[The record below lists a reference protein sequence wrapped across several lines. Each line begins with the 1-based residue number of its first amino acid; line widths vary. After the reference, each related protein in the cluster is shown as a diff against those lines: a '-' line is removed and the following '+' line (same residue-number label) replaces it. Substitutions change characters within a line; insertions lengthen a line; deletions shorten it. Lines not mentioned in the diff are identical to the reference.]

1 MVHILD
7 ALNSTMVDAMVLV
20 RLPNRRQPESMRI
33 RNYQLKAAPTAISKE
48 QRSQNSPKAKQI
60 LLGVDVHLKSYQVAR
75 KIDNSAIG
83 PVATFRSQSELLLHL
98 EKQLQLAEQVVVV
111 YEAGPLGYVL
121 YRMLEARGMRCY
133 VCGSDGQQ
141 QRRKRRK
148 NNTIDARNLTANLF
162 NYLNGNERA
171 LQLARVPTERQEQ
184 LRAQSRQQDQLVET
198 RKELGAQGN
207 SLLLSQGYG
216 SCKNWWRPK
225 AFSRLTQEVAPW
237 VAQLLQSWMEL
248 LRALDEKIQKT
259 KVSLV
264 DRCQGPR
271 PKGVGALSLV
281 QLEAEVLDWQ
291 RYSSGRKISCLAG
304 LVPSEWSTGAS
315 QRLGSITKV
324 GVPAI
329 RRIAIEAAWRI
340 ILFQPQYR
348 PVQKW
353 QEVLRGTNGA
363 LKKKAVVAIARQLM
377 VDLWRLQTGRIT
389 AQELNLV
396 MVDA

>member
-1 MVHILD
+1 MPWWV
-7 ALNSTMVDAMVLV
+7 V
-20 RLPNRRQPESMRI
+20 RLPNRQQPDSMKR
-33 RNYQLKAAPTAISKE
+33 YQLKAAPTAISKE
-48 QRSQNSPKAKQI
+48 QKGQNSPKAKRI
-60 LLGVDVHLKSYQVAR
+60 VLGVDVHLKSYQVAR
-75 KIDNSAIG
+75 KIDQSAIG

-98 EKQLQLAEQVVVV
+98 EKQLQLAEEVVVV

-121 YRMLEARGMRCY
+121 YRTLQARGIRCY
-133 VCGSDGQQ
+133 VCGSEGQE

-148 NNTIDARNLTANLF
+148 NNTIDARNLTAKLF

-171 LQLARVPTERQEQ
+171 LQLARVPTEPQEQ
-184 LRAQSRQQDQLVET
+184 ARARSRQHDQLVET
-198 RKELGAQGN
+198 RKQLGAQGN
-207 SLLLSQGYG
+207 ALLLNQGYG
-216 SCKNWWRPK
+216 SCKNWWRPR
-225 AFSRLTQEVAPW
+225 AFSHLSQEVTPW
-237 VAQLLQSWMEL
+237 VGELLKSWMEL

-259 KVSLV
+259 KVSLAK
-264 DRCQGPR
+264 RWQGPR

-291 RYSSGRKISCLAG
+291 RYSSGRKIGCLAG
-304 LVPSEWSTGAS
+304 LVPSEWSTGDN

-329 RRIAIEAAWRI
+329 RRIATEAAWRVI
-340 ILFQPQYR
+340 FFQPQYK

-353 QEVLRGTNGA
+353 QEVLGGTKRA

-377 VDLWRLQTGRIT
+377 VDLWRLQTGRQT
-389 AQELNLV
+389 AQELNLL